1 MSAKTIT
8 AAGASN
14 ADGLSSIEV
23 RTEAILLAAVEELAA
38 VGYAAL
44 SVEAIAARVGIAKT
58 TVYRRYPTK
67 AALVHAA
74 IVRFIHQNVG
84 EPPDTGSLRSDLVA
98 IGQLGVKI
106 ASSAIGKSLLRLGL
120 ENPDPEL
127 VLMSHESDA
136 ENVARKAV
144 VARRAIARGEI
155 SDAADV
161 QKLMD
166 VLVGALLFKL
176 LFKQQQVDEAEI
188 GQIVDLLLGGVS
200 GTVRP
205 AGSPRRRRE

>member
-1 MSAKTIT
+1 MTEHMST
-8 AAGASN
+8 APGSSN
-14 ADGLSSIEV
+14 AEGLSSIEV
-23 RTEAILLAAVEELAA
+23 RTEAILRAAVEELAA

-44 SVEAIAARVGIAKT
+44 SVEVIAARVGIAKT

-74 IVRFIHQNVG
+74 VMKFIDQTAG
-84 EPPDTGSLRSDLVA
+84 DPPDTGALRTDLVA
-98 IGQLGVKI
+98 IGQLGVKL
-106 ASSAIGKSLLRLGL
+106 ASSAVGKSLLRLGF

-127 VLMSHESDA
+127 TLMSLESEA
-136 ENVARKAV
+136 AHAARNAI

-155 SDAADV
+155 SDDAEL

-188 GQIVDLLLGGVS
+188 GQIVDLLLGGVARAPLR
-200 GTVRP
+200 T
-205 AGSPRRRRE
+205 GSRRR